1 MVSLFQRPV
10 QFKSWSGD
18 SILKWRSREVVGRIS
33 IEQPGAIRS
42 EFTDA
47 YVVRGDV
54 KTVLVPAKREFKLD
68 LKNLSLYSLRIGV
81 YKQVSLL
88 SRVQIELRDDLDR
101 VLHVF
106 RKREEL
112 TPMPWSWALGS
123 ANPLVLPSK
132 MSKRFLYVCADS
144 HDVRLDYQ
152 PLYFAKGATPFSLG
166 RQPLLIRL
174 SGPWAWVIEDGYR
187 DRVVAVDDTWE

>member
-1 MVSLFQRPV
+1 MASLFQRPV
-10 QFKSWSGD
+10 QFKSWAGD

-33 IEQPGAIRS
+33 IEQPGVIRS

-47 YVVRGDV
+47 YVVRGDI

-81 YKQVSLL
+81 HKQASLL

-112 TPMPWSWALGS
+112 TAMPWSWELGS

-132 MSKRFLYVCADS
+132 MSKRFLCVCPDS
-144 HDVRLDYQ
+144 HDVQLDYQ